1 MTNQA
6 TQQQARRTFMEEL
19 VSPVRYIVRYR
30 LEEGRKL
37 LRSEVLGD
45 KPPKR
50 FTAKIMGEL
59 YSWTEQATG
68 DVQMMSASLVVDV
81 VMERSDRYDDW
92 HQVGVWEG

>member
-1 MTNQA
+1 MTA
-6 TQQQARRTFMEEL
+6 TTTTDKTRRAFMEEL
-19 VSPVRYIVRYR
+19 VSPVRYVVRYR

-81 VMERSDRYDDW
+81 VMEQSDRYDEW